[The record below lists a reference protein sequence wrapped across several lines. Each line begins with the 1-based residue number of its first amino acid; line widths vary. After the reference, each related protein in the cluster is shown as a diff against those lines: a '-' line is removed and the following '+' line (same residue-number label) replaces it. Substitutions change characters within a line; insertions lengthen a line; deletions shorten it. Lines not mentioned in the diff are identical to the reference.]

1 MKRTLSSA
9 LIRKTAT
16 QGNFMKKTLFYI
28 SFAASAFVVSA
39 CQEKK
44 DSSKEKILALLA
56 LSRSASVSSSCTTYT
71 CAGTTN
77 FTAVSAAGMSSS
89 CAQSGCHSAA
99 AQTSGFNAADYASAK
114 SFTVPGNA
122 CSSRLYSMVTVGSMA
137 GNSNSALNKAIYCW
151 IQGGSVQ

>member
-1 MKRTLSSA
+1 MNKVL
-9 LIRKTAT
+9 LYIFTA
-16 QGNFMKKTLFYI
+16 
-28 SFAASAFVVSA
+28 VSA
-39 CQEKK
+39 YAVSGCQEKK

-56 LSRSASVSSSCTTYT
+56 LSRSSGVSASSSCTTYT
-71 CAGTTN
+71 CTGTTN
-77 FTAVSAAGMSSS
+77 FTGVSSAGMSSS

-99 AQTSGFNAADYASAK
+99 AQTSGFNATDYASAK

>member
-1 MKRTLSSA
+1 
-9 LIRKTAT
+9 
-16 QGNFMKKTLFYI
+16 MKKTLLYLI
-28 SFAASAFVVSA
+28 LAVSVYSGSA

-44 DSSKEKILALLA
+44 NSSKEAVLALLA
-56 LSRSASVSSSCTTYT
+56 LSRSSAASSCTAFTCSGTTTFSTVSSS
-71 CAGTTN
+71 
-77 FTAVSAAGMSSS
+77 GMSSG

-99 AQTSGFNAADYASAK
+99 AQTSGFNATDYASAK

>member
-1 MKRTLSSA
+1 MNKA
-9 LIRKTAT
+9 LYILTAVSV
-16 QGNFMKKTLFYI
+16 LV
-28 SFAASAFVVSA
+28 ASG

-44 DSSKEKILALLA
+44 DSSKEKMLALLA
-56 LSRSASVSSSCTTYT
+56 LSRSSGVSASSCTTYT
-71 CAGTTN
+71 CTGTTN
-77 FTAVSAAGMSSS
+77 FTTVSQSGMASS

-99 AQTSGFNAADYASAK
+99 TQISGFNATDYASAK